1 MISRFLSIIMTK
13 VINQHAE
20 QYFPDHA
27 DLQHVYDYSV
37 IGMLAIDTYGIVR
50 YVNTVALPYME
61 RGNDDIIGQ
70 SLFSLYSDIDPD
82 KSNEGKLMRLEE
94 ITDCEFKLNI
104 GKGAAKWALIS
115 SKVHCAQGDTL
126 TYLFIRDV
134 TVLKKKERL
143 YSYLNQASEELAGAR
158 DTKSALEKIAQLIV
172 PIFADWFTIDIVKND
187 RFELQILKHKDPN
200 KIDWAR
206 QYRKNYP
213 PDPNSDIGA
222 AVVLKTGKPGFVPVV
237 TDEMISAIIT
247 DPDQLKAV
255 REIGLQSVIIVPIS
269 QKDKIIGV
277 ANFISSRVDYHFDE
291 TDLDFAKNFAG
302 LIGLSLEN
310 ARLNEEALNEIASRK
325 KAEYQFRFLA
335 DSIPHKI
342 WTAGPDG
349 EVTYYNQQWYDYTG
363 MHSFDELKDK
373 VWDIL
378 HPEDRAIAA
387 VEWPRA
393 IQNGIG
399 LEREQRFLR
408 HDGVYRWHLSRVE
421 VHKDLD
427 GENKLWVG
435 TSTDIHE
442 QKVGQLLNE
451 SANAELLS
459 ANENLASLN
468 EEWAATNEEL
478 AATNEELRIAQT
490 DLEILI
496 GKVTEG
502 TERRARLA
510 AIVDSSDDAII
521 SKTLKGIITSWNNS
535 AEKLF
540 GYTDKEAIGK
550 HISLIIPVNRLKEE
564 EFIISQISQG
574 RKVDHFETI
583 RLAKGGREIPISI
596 TISPVMDDD
605 GNIIGASKIAR
616 DISKQKEYEEA
627 LQRYTKKVETLN
639 TIGKLISESL
649 DLQTILQ
656 KVTDA
661 ATSAIEASFGAFFYN
676 QVNEK
681 GESYMLFTLSGAERS
696 AFESF
701 GMPRNTAVFH
711 PTFAGE
717 GVVRSDDITKDQRY
731 GKNPPH
737 HGMPKGH
744 LPVVSY
750 LAVPVISQS
759 GAVIGGLFFGHP
771 EPGRFTQD
779 HEDLVISI
787 AAQAAIS
794 IDNARLY
801 DEVKL
806 LNEKKDEFI
815 GLASHELKTP
825 LTSITGYLQIID
837 RLKTDEQSGRFVDKT
852 IKQVRK
858 LSGLVNDLLD
868 VSKIEAG
875 KLQMRKATFDLL
887 EIIRD
892 AIELM
897 QQTND
902 KYTIS
907 LEKTLESCIVR
918 ADSQRIEQV
927 MVNLLSN
934 AIKYSHGAG
943 KIIVSVNKTEKNV
956 MVSIQDFGIGI
967 AANKQVNVFSR
978 FYRVE
983 DLDAHISGLGIG
995 LYLCYEIIT
1004 RHNGKIWVESEL
1016 GTGST
1021 FHFSLPLN

>member
-1 MISRFLSIIMTK
+1 MTK
-13 VINQHAE
+13 VVNQHTE
-20 QYFPDHA
+20 QYLPDHS
-27 DLQHVYDYSV
+27 DLQQAYDYSAM
-37 IGMLAIDTYGIVR
+37 GMLAIDTYGVTG
-50 YVNTVALPYME
+50 YANPVALSYM
-61 RGNDDIIGQ
+61 GLDKHHIVGQ
-70 SLFSLYSDIDPD
+70 SLFSFYSDVDPG

-104 GKGAAKWALIS
+104 GDAVNKWALIS
-115 SKVHCAQGDTL
+115 SRVHNTNGDTL
-126 TYLFIRDV
+126 TYLFIHDISA
-134 TVLKKKERL
+134 LKKKEKL
-143 YSYLNQASEELAGAR
+143 YSYLNQASEELTQAR
-158 DTKSALEKIAQLIV
+158 DTKSAFEKIAELIV
-172 PIFADWFTIDIVKND
+172 PTFADWFTIDIVKND
-187 RFELQILKHKDPN
+187 RFELQVLKHKDPD
-200 KIDWAR
+200 KVEWA
-206 QYRKNYP
+206 QEYRKNYP
-213 PDPNSDIGA
+213 PDPNSNVGA
-222 AVVLKTGKPGFVPVV
+222 AVVLKTGKPGFVPAI

-247 DPDQLKAV
+247 DAEQLKAV
-255 REIGLQSVIIVPIS
+255 RGIGMQSVIIVPIH

-277 ANFISSRVDYHFDE
+277 ANFISSRLDRHFDE
-291 TDLDFAKNFAG
+291 VDLDFAKNFAG

-310 ARLNEEALNEIASRK
+310 ARLNEEALNEITTRK
-325 KAEYQFRFLA
+325 RAEYQFRFLA
-335 DSIPHKI
+335 DAIPHKI

-363 MHSFDELKDK
+363 MHSFDELKGK
-373 VWDIL
+373 IWDIL

-393 IQNGIG
+393 VQNGTEM
-399 LEREQRFLR
+399 EREQRFLR
-408 HDGVYRWHLSRVE
+408 HDGVYRWHLSRVT
-421 VHKDLD
+421 VHKD
-427 GENKLWVG
+427 GEGQNRLWVG

-442 QKVGQLLNE
+442 QKVGQLIIE
-451 SANAELLS
+451 SANLELLS
-459 ANENLASLN
+459 ANEDLASLN

-490 DLEILI
+490 DLETMI
-496 GKVTEG
+496 GKLSESA
-502 TERRARLA
+502 ERKSRLA

-521 SKTLKGIITSWNNS
+521 SKTLKGIITSWNNA

-540 GYTDKEAIGK
+540 GYTNKEAIGK

-564 EFIISQISQG
+564 EFIISQISKG

-583 RLAKGGREIPISI
+583 RLAKDGSEIPISI
-596 TISPVMDDD
+596 TISPVMDEN

-616 DISKQKEYEEA
+616 DISKQKEYENE
-627 LQRYTKKVETLN
+627 LQRYTQKVETLN
-639 TIGKLISESL
+639 TIGKLVSESL

-676 QVNEK
+676 QVNEN

-717 GVVRSDDITKDQRY
+717 GVVRSDDITKDPRY
-731 GKNPPH
+731 GKNAPH
-737 HGMPKGH
+737 FGKPKGH

-759 GAVIGGLFFGHP
+759 GVVIGGLFFGHP

-902 KYTIS
+902 KYTIL
-907 LEKTLESCIVR
+907 LETVVDTCMVC

-943 KIIVSVNKTEKNV
+943 KIIVRMNKTEKNV
-956 MVSIQDFGIGI
+956 NVSIQDFGIGI
-967 AANKQVNVFSR
+967 ATNKLGNIFSR

-1004 RHNGKIWVESEL
+1004 RHHGKIWVESEL

>member
-1 MISRFLSIIMTK
+1 MAK

-50 YVNTVALPYME
+50 YANTVALPYME
-61 RGNDDIIGQ
+61 RNKDDIIGQ
-70 SLFSLYSDIDPD
+70 SLFSFYSDIDPD

-94 ITDCEFKLNI
+94 ITDCEFKLNP
-104 GKGAAKWALIS
+104 ALATTKWTLIS

-134 TVLKKKERL
+134 TALKKKERL

-172 PIFADWFTIDIVKND
+172 PTFADWFTIDIVKND
-187 RFELQILKHKDPN
+187 RFELQVLKHKDLN
-200 KIDWAR
+200 KIEWAR

-247 DPDQLKAV
+247 DPGQLKAV

-277 ANFISSRVDYHFDE
+277 ANFISSRADYHFDE
-291 TDLDFAKNFAG
+291 TDLDFAKNFAA

-310 ARLNEEALNEIASRK
+310 ARLNEEALSEIASRK

-335 DSIPHKI
+335 DAIPHKI

-363 MHSFDELKDK
+363 VHSFDELKDK

-378 HPEDRAIAA
+378 HPEDRAIAV
-387 VEWPRA
+387 VEWPHA
-393 IQNGIG
+393 IQNGVG

-408 HDGVYRWHLSRVE
+408 YDGVYRWHLSRVE

-427 GENKLWVG
+427 GRNKLWVG

-442 QKVGQLLNE
+442 QKVGLLLNE
-451 SANAELLS
+451 SANSELLS

-649 DLQTILQ
+649 NLQTILQ

-717 GVVRSDDITKDQRY
+717 GVVRSDDITKDPRY
-731 GKNPPH
+731 GKNAPH
-737 HGMPKGH
+737 FGKPKGH

-759 GAVIGGLFFGHP
+759 GGVIGGLFFGHP

-902 KYTIS
+902 KYTIL
-907 LEKTLESCIVR
+907 LETVVDTCTVR

-943 KIIVSVNKTEKNV
+943 EIIVRVNKTEKNV
-956 MVSIQDFGIGI
+956 NVSIQDFGIGI
-967 AANKQVNVFSR
+967 AANKQGNVFSR

-995 LYLCYEIIT
+995 LYLCHEIIT

-1016 GTGST
+1016 GAGST

>member
-1 MISRFLSIIMTK
+1 MTR
-13 VINQHAE
+13 VVNQHTE
-20 QYFPDHA
+20 QYLPDHT
-27 DLQHVYDYSV
+27 DLQHVYDYSA
-37 IGMLAIDTYGIVR
+37 IGVLAIDTYGIVH
-50 YVNTVALPYME
+50 YVNTVALCYT
-61 RGNDDIIGQ
+61 GLDKHGIIGQ
-70 SLFSLYSDIDPD
+70 SLFSFCEDAGPD
-82 KSNEGKLMRLEE
+82 KSGEGQLMRLEE
-94 ITDCEFKLNI
+94 ITDSEFKLNI
-104 GKGAAKWALIS
+104 DGEITKWALIS
-115 SKVHCAQGDTL
+115 SKVHCSQGDTL
-126 TYLFIRDV
+126 TYLFIRDIS
-134 TVLKKKERL
+134 VLKKKERL

-172 PIFADWFTIDIVKND
+172 PTFADWFTIDIVKND
-187 RFELQILKHKDPN
+187 RFELQILKHKDPD
-200 KIDWAR
+200 KIEWAR

-247 DPDQLKAV
+247 DPGQLKAV

-277 ANFISSRVDYHFDE
+277 ANFISCRADYHFDE
-291 TDLDFAKNFAG
+291 ADLDFAKNFAA

-310 ARLNEEALNEIASRK
+310 ARLNDEALSEIASRK

-335 DSIPHKI
+335 DAIPHKI
-342 WTAGPDG
+342 WTADPSG

-373 VWDIL
+373 IWDVL
-378 HPEDRAIAA
+378 HPEDRAVATA
-387 VEWPRA
+387 EWPRA
-393 IQNGIG
+393 IQNGVG

-408 HDGVYRWHLSRVE
+408 HDGIYRWHLSRVE
-421 VHKDLD
+421 VHRDAE
-427 GENKLWVG
+427 GQNRLWVG

-451 SANAELLS
+451 SANSELLS

-490 DLEILI
+490 DLEILV
-496 GKVTEG
+496 GKVSEG
-502 TERRARLA
+502 MERKARLA

-521 SKTLKGIITSWNNS
+521 SKTLKGIITSWNKG

-540 GYTDKEAIGK
+540 GYTEKEAIGN
-550 HISLIIPVNRLKEE
+550 HISLIIPTNRLKEE
-564 EFIISQISQG
+564 DFIISQISQG

-583 RLAKGGREIPISI
+583 RVAKNGDEVQISL
-596 TISPVMDDD
+596 TISPITDENGV
-605 GNIIGASKIAR
+605 IIGASKIAR
-616 DISKQKEYEEA
+616 DISKQKEYDDE
-627 LQRYTKKVETLN
+627 LQRYIQKVETLN

-661 ATSAIEASFGAFFYN
+661 ATSAIEASFGSFFYN
-676 QVNEK
+676 KVDEN

-711 PTFAGE
+711 PTFSGE
-717 GVVRSDDITKDQRY
+717 GVVRSDDITKDPRY
-731 GKNPPH
+731 GKNHPH
-737 HGMPKGH
+737 YGKPKGH

-759 GAVIGGLFFGHP
+759 GEVIGGLFFGHS
-771 EPGRFTQD
+771 EPARFTKD
-779 HEDLVISI
+779 HEELMISV

-801 DEVKL
+801 DKVKL

-825 LTSITGYLQIID
+825 LTSITGYLQILG

-875 KLQMRKATFDLL
+875 KLQMRKVKFDLM
-887 EIIRD
+887 EVIND
-892 AIELM
+892 SIELM
-897 QQTND
+897 QQTNE
-902 KYTIS
+902 KYTIMLGS
-907 LEKTLESCIVR
+907 AIETCIVR
-918 ADSQRIEQV
+918 ADNQRIEQV
-927 MVNLLSN
+927 MINLLSN
-934 AIKYSHGAG
+934 AIKYSHGSG
-943 KIIVSVNKTEKNV
+943 EIIVRVNKIEKDV
-956 MVSIQDFGIGI
+956 TVSIQDSGIGI
-967 AANKQVNVFSR
+967 AANKLGQIFSR

-983 DLDAHISGLGIG
+983 ELNPHISGLGIG
-995 LYLCYEIIT
+995 LYLCHEIIT
-1004 RHNGKIWVESEL
+1004 RHNGKIWAESEL